1 MKLPFLPVV
10 LLIGVLQTSCKVGP
24 AYDKPD
30 VADIT
35 PAAWKWQPTA
45 PKDAASR
52 GEWWTVFH
60 DDQLNRLEKQAVAGN
75 QELRGAMARI
85 DQARAFVGASSASYA
100 PEISLQ
106 AAAKREKTSGNPPSP
121 VPIPIP
127 AAHLNSYSVPLALSY
142 EMDLWGRVRRSV
154 ESAKASADAAAAD
167 YHNVLLS
174 LTGDV
179 AANYFLLRSLDA
191 ELVVLRK
198 TLGSQEKTITLIE
211 QRFKA
216 GTIAEADLAK
226 ARSEI
231 ATSKAD
237 IADVKRQRE
246 ETINVLALLCGQPA
260 SNFSLAEGRMVG
272 APPKIPAGLPS
283 SLLERRPDV
292 ASAERKVAARNAEI
306 GVAVAGYFPAVS
318 LTGHAGYLSN
328 ESTNLFS
335 AATTVWSIGP
345 SVSQPFTGAFLTR
358 AKVSSAKAKREE
370 AIANYRQTVLGAIR
384 DVETSL
390 LQIRYRKEQ
399 SVAQDEAVAAA
410 AKATELTRQRYESG
424 AISYLELLD
433 AERTSLARER
443 LAAQLKAHSHIAT
456 VRLIKA
462 LGGAW

>member
-1 MKLPFLPVV
+1 MQFSILSATLVAGI
-10 LLIGVLQTSCKVGP
+10 LLTSCKVGP
-24 AYDKPD
+24 AYLKPD

-35 PAAWKWQPTA
+35 PAAWKWQSTA
-45 PKDAASR
+45 PRDATPR

-75 QELRGAMARI
+75 QELRGALARL
-85 DQARAFVGASSASYA
+85 DQARAFVGASSAAYS

-127 AAHLNSYSVPLALSY
+127 AAQINSFNVPLVLSY
-142 EMDLWGRVRRSV
+142 ELDLWGRVRRSV
-154 ESAKASADAAAAD
+154 ESAKASAESATAD
-167 YHNVLLS
+167 YHSVLLS

-191 ELVVLRK
+191 ELAALRK

-237 IADVKRQRE
+237 LADVKRQRE

-260 SNFSLAEGRMVG
+260 SNFTLTERPIAGT
-272 APPKIPAGLPS
+272 PPKIPAGLPS

-292 ASAERKVAARNAEI
+292 ASAERNVAARNADI

-318 LTGHAGYLSN
+318 LTGQAGFLSK
-328 ESTNLFS
+328 ETTGLFS
-335 AATTVWSIGP
+335 AATTVWSVGP
-345 SVSQPFTGAFLTR
+345 SVSQPLTGIFLTK
-358 AKVSSAKAKREE
+358 AKVASAKARREE
-370 AIANYRQTVLGAIR
+370 AIATYRQTVLGAIK

-390 LQIRYRKEQ
+390 AQIRYRKEQ

-443 LAAQLKAHSHIAT
+443 LAAQVRAQGHIAT
-456 VRLIKA
+456 VRLIRA